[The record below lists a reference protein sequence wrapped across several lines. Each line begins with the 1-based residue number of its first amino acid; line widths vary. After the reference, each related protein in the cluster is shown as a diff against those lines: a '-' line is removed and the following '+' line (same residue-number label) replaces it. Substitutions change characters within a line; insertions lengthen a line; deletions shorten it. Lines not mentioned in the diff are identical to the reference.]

1 MSVQEITDGMS
12 KYIESD
18 GHLNYIAL
26 IESTNTITQIFA
38 FLITLF
44 AGIIVIGLPIIVGIE
59 LCYINLPAIQNHY
72 NNLYGRLEGK
82 ANQILGIV
90 IRDALIA
97 IERANTTEYG
107 KNVNTIYIRIKGK
120 QIFLA
125 VFIVAMVLG
134 PGPILIGY
142 ALTFVRSLI
151 DVDKGI
157 I

>member
-1 MSVQEITDGMS
+1 MD
-12 KYIESD
+12 
-18 GHLNYIAL
+18 
-26 IESTNTITQIFA
+26 IF
-38 FLITLF
+38 I
-44 AGIIVIGLPIIVGIE
+44 
-59 LCYINLPAIQNHY
+59 
-72 NNLYGRLEGK
+72 LEGK

-107 KNVNTIYIRIKGK
+107 KNVNTIYLRIKCK

-151 DVDKGI
+151 DVAKGI